1 MKNAQQWFEI
11 PVRSLDVATPFYEAV
26 IGAAMHREIFGGLPY
41 AVFPFDAPGTGGALV
56 ADPRRT
62 PGPQGV
68 TLYLTTHL
76 PLEAALAAA
85 VAKGGE
91 VMLPVTPIGKDGA
104 IAIFRDLDGN
114 AVGLNVPA

>member
-11 PVRSLDVATPFYEAV
+11 PVRSLDVAAPFYEAV
-26 IGAAMHREIFGGLPY
+26 IGAAIRRETFGGLPY
-41 AVFPFDAPGTGGALV
+41 GLLPFEAPGTGGALV
-56 ADPRRT
+56 VDARRT

-85 VAKGGE
+85 IAKGGE
-91 VMLPVTPIGKDGA
+91 VILPVTPIGKDGA